1 MWSLAGL
8 RLIPIAPF
16 TIVNLVAG
24 ASGVR
29 LRQFLAGT
37 LIGMGPGIVLICLS
51 VDRARAA
58 ISGDPV
64 FEPWIVAAIAAA
76 GASLILLR
84 ARRLKSGGRDD

>member
-1 MWSLAGL
+1 
-8 RLIPIAPF
+8 LIPIAPF

-29 LRQFLAGT
+29 LGDFLLGT
-37 LIGMGPGIVLICLS
+37 LIGMAPGIVFICLS

-64 FEPWIVAAIAAA
+64 FDPWIVALIAAA
-76 GASLILLR
+76 GAGLILLR
-84 ARRLKSGGRDD
+84 TWRKRSHRRND